1 MSFSSKRSFENNGW
15 LFSVL
20 LERHIWLTG
29 GGQRFREN
37 VQESKII
44 ELHTQ
49 PRLFTN
55 RVTSFH
61 KFQYVATKNTKYFLL
76 KYVEIL
82 NRLSTHKRP
91 IESKIAK
98 LVQRG
103 SLNFYWPNIYIGGSF
118 LLHLYWKN
126 NYWENTFGKWG
137 IAGDNICPQM
147 TTLFRSRHCKWIS
160 SIFFQGLVY
169 SIFF

>member
-20 LERHIWLTG
+20 LERHILLKG
-29 GGQRFREN
+29 AKIQRKCILYKSQKLLN
-37 VQESKII
+37 YTK
-44 ELHTQ
+44 

-61 KFQYVATKNTKYFLL
+61 KLQYIATKITKYFLL
-76 KYVEIL
+76 KCVEIL

-103 SLNFYWPNIYIGGSF
+103 SLNFYWPNIYRRF
-118 LLHLYWKN
+118 LSITFVLKKQLLRKHF
-126 NYWENTFGKWG
+126 WEMGNCWG
-137 IAGDNICPQM
+137 
-147 TTLFRSRHCKWIS
+147 
-160 SIFFQGLVY
+160 
-169 SIFF
+169 

>member
-1 MSFSSKRSFENNGW
+1 MNY
-15 LFSVL
+15 
-20 LERHIWLTG
+20 
-29 GGQRFREN
+29 
-37 VQESKII
+37 
-44 ELHTQ
+44 TQ

-61 KFQYVATKNTKYFLL
+61 KLQYVATKNTKYFLL
-76 KYVEIL
+76 FKKCVEIL

-147 TTLFRSRHCKWIS
+147 TTLFRSRHCKWFPS
-160 SIFFQGLVY
+160 KFFSGPSIFN
-169 SIFF
+169 IFLWYWFGFLKDTFLCNFWYIWDLCLPKRKCYT